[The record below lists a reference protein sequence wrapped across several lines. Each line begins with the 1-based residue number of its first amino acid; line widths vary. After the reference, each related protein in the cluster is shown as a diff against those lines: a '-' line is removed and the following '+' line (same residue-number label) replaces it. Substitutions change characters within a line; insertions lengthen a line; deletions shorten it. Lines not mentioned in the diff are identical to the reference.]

1 MCISPYL
8 HVFGWQLVWVSF
20 IEVMVVHGYTCRTK
34 TVNTISMGRC
44 LLWSIT
50 TLEKVNVNNSSVGRG
65 SHRCRGGHGFESR
78 WSPDIFQA
86 SSLQLLKLENLLH
99 DHSSLSSTTAVQIWI
114 SYMFHTCIKC
124 FVDWF
129 PVDKQLTLVPFA
141 LWQKWQQN
149 VKSFFDPTSLYWNNV
164 IN

>member
-20 IEVMVVHGYTCRTK
+20 IEVMVVHGYTYRTK

-44 LLWSIT
+44 LIWSVT
-50 TLEKVNVNNSSVGRG
+50 TLEKMKVNNSSVARA

-86 SSLQLLKLENLLH
+86 SSFQLLKLENLLRW
-99 DHSSLSSTTAVQIWI
+99 SLLTFIYNRSTNMNFIYI
-114 SYMFHTCIKC
+114 SHLYKMLR
-124 FVDWF
+124 WF
-129 PVDKQLTLVPFA
+129 LVDKQLTLVPFT
-141 LWQKWQQN
+141 LWQKWQQT
-149 VKSFFDPTSLYWNNV
+149 VKSFFPRVYIEITS
-164 IN
+164 